1 MGFMGQ
7 DCNEFSQHDFCSAFL
22 VLSDIAG
29 IYGAVCCIFRQILP
43 VVAFVFAAE
52 GAGVSY
58 YYGGFFALMGGP
70 YYRTGSLFLE
80 VVFVLGGFF
89 LQL

>member
-1 MGFMGQ
+1 MGFTGRN
-7 DCNEFSQHDFCSAFL
+7 CNGFSQSDFRSAFL
-22 VLSDIAG
+22 VLSDVAG
-29 IYGAVCCIFRQILP
+29 IYGAVCCIFRRILP